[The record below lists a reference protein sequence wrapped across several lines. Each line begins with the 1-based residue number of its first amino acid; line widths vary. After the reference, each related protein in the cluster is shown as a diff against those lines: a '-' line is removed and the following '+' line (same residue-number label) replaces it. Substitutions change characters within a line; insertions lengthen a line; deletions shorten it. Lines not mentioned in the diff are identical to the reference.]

1 MKKICFL
8 FVIPLLFLF
17 ACVRE
22 DDTPGANP
30 DPGSDR
36 VSHVVPIEDALSGL
50 REVLAPLQKDTR
62 VGRSYAVKGFE
73 VVAAGGATRAAGAS
87 EGADTLLYIVNFEDD
102 GYALLAADDRL
113 EEGVIALVDKGNI
126 TAEEFVASATATT
139 PVPEM
144 GDLPD
149 FSIPL
154 HRLIMRYVENIEDEK
169 DVGTPVFYTPW
180 YPEVLCQP
188 LMKTKWNQKTP
199 YNKYCPVENGK
210 NCVAGCVAIALAQIA
225 AYNRMVHGVGPDVLH
240 EFPLDWEGIL
250 KYVSD
255 PDPYRTDPSPAAL
268 LVYAMGRE
276 VDMDYGLEKSSAE
289 NKKAARALPW
299 LGYRGV
305 TNTRYHVEI
314 IEEMLLERR
323 LPVYI
328 SGLGEHTT
336 GKNAGHA
343 WVIDG
348 YYRYRR
354 DKTSDDPSKC
364 VSYTVFDT
372 YYTELVHCNFGW
384 GGFCNGYYISNIFD
398 LTPGATIPDPGSDQG
413 TDIENYVDKRM
424 LSYKL

>member
-1 MKKICFL
+1 MKKICCLFL
-8 FVIPLLFLF
+8 FLLLFLF

-22 DDTPGANP
+22 DDVPGANP
-30 DPGSDR
+30 DTGSNR
-36 VSHVVPIEDALSGL
+36 VSHIVPIEDALSGL
-50 REVLAPLQKDTR
+50 REILAPLQKDTR
-62 VGRSYAVKGFE
+62 AGRSYAVKGVD
-73 VVAAGGATRAAGAS
+73 VVATGGATRAAGAS
-87 EGADTLLYIVNFEDD
+87 EGTDTLLYIVNFEDD

-113 EEGVIALVDKGNI
+113 EGVIALVDEGNI
-126 TAEEFVASATATT
+126 SAEEFVASAAATT

-144 GDLPD
+144 GGLPD

-154 HRLIMRYVENIEDEK
+154 RMLIMRYVENIEDEK
-169 DVGTPVFYTPW
+169 EVGTPVFYTPW

-188 LMKTKWNQKTP
+188 LMKTKWNQVWP
-199 YNKYCPVENGK
+199 FNIYCPVVNGQ

-225 AYNRMVHGVGPDVLH
+225 AYNQSVHNVGPDVLH
-240 EFPLDWEGIL
+240 EIALDWNGIRAYL
-250 KYVSD
+250 SD
-255 PDPYRTDPSPAAL
+255 PDHTDPSPAAL

-289 NKKAARALPW
+289 IKKAARALSW
-299 LGYRGV
+299 LGYRMV
-305 TNTRYHVEI
+305 FNHRYNVALV
-314 IEEMLLERR
+314 EEMVLERR

-328 SGLGEHTT
+328 RGTAEHTNGKT
-336 GKNAGHA
+336 GGHA

-384 GGFCNGYYISNIFD
+384 GGSCNGYYIADIFD
-398 LTPGATIPDPGSDQG
+398 LTQGATIPDPDSSYW
-413 TDIENYVDKRM
+413 DIENFVDKRILM
-424 LSYKL
+424 YEL